1 MAEISNILEMKFE
14 IQLTQK
20 KKKKKKKIHPASRH
34 I

>member
-14 IQLTQK
+14 IQLT
-20 KKKKKKKIHPASRH
+20 KKKKKIHPASRH